1 MISLFFVFGIIS
13 GIGVGC
19 DFTNVD
25 TSGILFSPIW
35 FLYHFLIK
43 KLMVSC
49 CVSST
54 KIVGPLGPGRSV
66 SSTIIFALGLGRCVS
81 STKIVGSSGPGRI
94 RTHEYAQFTFWALD
108 GAFRQLKSS
117 RLGALD
123 VAFRQ
128 LKSSRLGPWTVR
140 FVN

>member
-1 MISLFFVFGIIS
+1 MGPGRSVSSTKIFTSWALDGAFRQLKSSRLGALDVAFRQLIFFLVFGIIS

-35 FLYHFLIK
+35 FLYHFLTK
-43 KLMVSC
+43 MLLVSC

-66 SSTIIFALGLGRCVS
+66 SSTIILA
-81 STKIVGSSGPGRI
+81 P
-94 RTHEYAQFTFWALD
+94 WALD
-108 GAFRQLKSS
+108 AAFRQL
-117 RLGALD
+117 
-123 VAFRQ
+123 
-128 LKSSRLGPWTVR
+128 
-140 FVN
+140 

>member
-1 MISLFFVFGIIS
+1 MISYLFFVFGIIS

-25 TSGILFSPIW
+25 TSGSLFSPIW

-43 KLMVSC
+43 KFMVSC

-66 SSTIIFALGLGRCVS
+66 SSTIILA
-81 STKIVGSSGPGRI
+81 P
-94 RTHEYAQFTFWALD
+94 WALD
-108 GAFRQLKSS
+108 AAFRQLKLSAYW
-117 RLGALD
+117 ALD

-128 LKSSRLGPWTVR
+128 LKSSRFEPWT
-140 FVN
+140 